1 MGLLARA
8 FGVVTAPRRTYAAI
22 AAHARV
28 VGALVLSLA
37 IMVTGTLVFLST
49 EVGQQ
54 AVIDQQVQQ
63 AEAFGRPMNDAQYQQ
78 MERFAPYLG
87 YIGAAFQVVAVVLGS
102 LVMAGLSWLVFNAL
116 LGGDAKFKQVYAI
129 VAHSGFVLA
138 LAPIFVLPLDYV
150 RESLTSPTAV
160 AVFLP
165 FLEENTFMS
174 RLLGTIDLFYIWW
187 LVNLAIGLAV
197 LYRRR
202 TGSIAVTLLII
213 YVVLASIGAGVRTA
227 LAGA

>member
-1 MGLLARA
+1 
-8 FGVVTAPRRTYAAI
+8 
-22 AAHARV
+22 
-28 VGALVLSLA
+28 
-37 IMVTGTLVFLST
+37 
-49 EVGQQ
+49 
-54 AVIDQQVQQ
+54 
-63 AEAFGRPMNDAQYQQ
+63 
-78 MERFAPYLG
+78 
-87 YIGAAFQVVAVVLGS
+87 
-102 LVMAGLSWLVFNAL
+102 
-116 LGGDAKFKQVYAI
+116 VYAI